1 MRFHMIV
8 MVMVMVMVM
17 MMVPFVSSEGEY
29 DDKVTSLSD
38 GDPHYHEEGRNILLW
53 LMMLLVVILLADCNG
68 DLPLSSR

>member
-1 MRFHMIV
+1 MIV

-17 MMVPFVSSEGEY
+17 VVVTFISSEGEY
-29 DDKVTSLSD
+29 DKVTSLSD
-38 GDPHYHEEGRNILLW
+38 GDPHYHEEGRNIFLW

>member
-17 MMVPFVSSEGEY
+17 VVVTFISSEGEY
-29 DDKVTSLSD
+29 DKVTSLSD
-38 GDPHYHEEGRNILLW
+38 GDPHYHEEGRNIFLW